1 MAKQKKVTDP
11 ALVNEETAAA
21 ATLHA
26 GAKSID
32 QPDSRTG
39 KLAAIIG
46 SLATVDDSSLTNIL
60 DQVLA
65 KAKEIGHGMGVGNVS
80 GSNAATLNMKPSAAS
95 AGPTPAQMAAQVSAS
110 AVKEDLETVFGG
122 VDLTEEFKEKT
133 SVIFEAAV
141 NARVAATVAEVEEAM
156 ISEVEEF
163 KAQWEKDISEKID
176 SYLDYVAETWL
187 KENEVAV
194 VSQLRSDMTEDFILG
209 LKTLF
214 AEHYIELPEDKVDA
228 VEALSSELEDASV
241 RLGEA
246 MAEVAALKEAVA
258 KNEQIEAL
266 AEVSE
271 GLALT
276 QVEKLKTL
284 CEGLQTDG
292 TIDDYKKKVSI
303 IKEKHFP
310 SGKKTVTE
318 TTTPETLS
326 EEADGSAGN
335 DVTNPALTGIMKRYA
350 DAISMGNR
358 GR

>member
-11 ALVNEETAAA
+11 ALAEETAAA
-21 ATLHA
+21 ATLHPA
-26 GAKSID
+26 AKAID

-46 SLATVDDSSLTNIL
+46 SLATVDDTSLTGIL

-95 AGPTPAQMAAQVSAS
+95 PGPSPAQMAAQVSAA

-122 VDLTEEFKEKT
+122 QELTEDFKEKT

-141 NARVAATVAEVEEAM
+141 NARVAATVAEAEEAM
-156 ISEVEEF
+156 IEEVEEF
-163 KAQWEKDISEKID
+163 KQAWLQETEAKLE
-176 SYLDYVAETWL
+176 SYMDYVAESWL
-187 KENEVAV
+187 KDNEVAV
-194 VSQLRSDMTEDFILG
+194 ISQLRADMTEEFILG
-209 LKTLF
+209 MKTLF
-214 AEHYIELPEDKVDA
+214 AEHYVELPEEKVDV
-228 VEALSSELEDASV
+228 VEALSAELEEASV

-246 MAEVAALKEAVA
+246 MAEVASLKEE
-258 KNEQIEAL
+258 KSKLDQETAL

-276 QVEKLKTL
+276 QVDKLKTL

-292 TIDDYKKKVSI
+292 SIDDFKKKVSI
-303 IKEKHFP
+303 IREKHFP
-310 SGKKTVTE
+310 IGKKTAVGTQ
-318 TTTPETLS
+318 TPETLS
-326 EEADGSAGN
+326 EEADGSAGG
-335 DVTNPALTGIMKRYA
+335 DVNAPNLSGVMKRYA
-350 DAISMGNR
+350 DAISMGAR
-358 GR
+358 R

>member
-11 ALVNEETAAA
+11 ALAEETAAA
-21 ATLHA
+21 ATLHPA
-26 GAKSID
+26 AKAIP

-46 SLATVDDSSLTNIL
+46 SLATVDDSSLTSIL

-65 KAKEIGHGMGVGNVS
+65 KAEEIGHGMGVGNVS

-95 AGPTPAQMAAQVSAS
+95 AGPSPAQMARMVSGA

-122 VDLTEEFKEKT
+122 QDLTEEFKTKT
-133 SVIFEAAV
+133 AVIFEAAV
-141 NARVAATVAEVEEAM
+141 NARVAATVAEAEEAM
-156 ISEVEEF
+156 IAEVEEF
-163 KAQWEKDISEKID
+163 KEGFEKQLAEKID
-176 SYLDYVAETWL
+176 SYLDYVAETWM

-194 VSQLRSDMTEDFILG
+194 VSQLRTDMTEEFILG

-214 AEHYIELPEDKVDA
+214 AEHYVELPEDKVDA
-228 VEALSSELEDASV
+228 VEALSAELEDASV

-246 MAEVAALKEAVA
+246 IAEVAALKEAVA
-258 KNEQIEAL
+258 KNEEADAL

-276 QVEKLKTL
+276 QSEKLKTL
-284 CEGLQTDG
+284 VEGIQADSV
-292 TIDDYKKKVSI
+292 DDFKKKAQI
-303 IKEKHFP
+303 IREKHFP
-310 SGKKTVTE
+310 TGKKTVTAAA
-318 TTTPETLS
+318 PETLS
-326 EEADGSAGN
+326 EEADGSAGS
-335 DVTNPALTGIMKRYA
+335 DTLAPSITGVMKRYA